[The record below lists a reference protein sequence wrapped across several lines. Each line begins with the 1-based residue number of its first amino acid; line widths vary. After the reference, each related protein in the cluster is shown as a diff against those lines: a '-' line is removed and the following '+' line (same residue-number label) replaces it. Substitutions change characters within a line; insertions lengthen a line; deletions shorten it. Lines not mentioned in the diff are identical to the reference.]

1 MNISEAIVHLQKLKE
16 KHGDVELLHY
26 CDDCCSS
33 YMADQSVLIVDEDK
47 LNDQME
53 KRKAS

>member
-16 KHGDVELLHY
+16 KHGNVELLHY

-33 YMADQSVLIVDEDK
+33 YMADQSVLIVEEDR
-47 LNDQME
+47 LNE
-53 KRKAS
+53 NA